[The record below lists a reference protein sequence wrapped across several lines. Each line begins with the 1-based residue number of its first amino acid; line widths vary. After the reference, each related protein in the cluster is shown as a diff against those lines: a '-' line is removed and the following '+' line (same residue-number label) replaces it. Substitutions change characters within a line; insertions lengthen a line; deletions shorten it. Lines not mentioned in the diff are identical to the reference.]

1 MQAAA
6 TRDPQIADT
15 YAAVQWLNQ
24 NVSGTPVVLQTTDD
38 IPWFEPER
46 ARVASWTGLPTVLGW
61 YNHETQ
67 WRGNTDLQQQ
77 RLPDITEIYSTLSET
92 RTRELLQKYNEAYIF
107 VGHEEQ
113 KQYPVD
119 ALAKFD
125 HMFPVVFQQ
134 NGVTIYR
141 VS

>member
-1 MQAAA
+1 M
-6 TRDPQIADT
+6 
-15 YAAVQWLNQ
+15 QWLNQ
-24 NVSGTPVVLQTTDD
+24 NVNGTPVVLQTTND

-77 RLPDITEIYSTLSET
+77 RLPDITEIYSTLDEA
-92 RTRELLQKYNEAYIF
+92 RARELLQKYGVAYVF
-107 VGHEEQ
+107 VGYEEQ
-113 KQYPVD
+113 KQYPAD

-125 HMFPVVFQQ
+125 RMFPIVFQQ
-134 NGVTIYR
+134 NGVKIYR